1 LSNLIFVSRVYNTFR
16 LAKNAKRK
24 AQNQNSKLKIKGCFL
39 NETKELAK
47 ILGSSILTLK
57 GKNKF

>member
-1 LSNLIFVSRVYNTFR
+1 MHNGLVL
-16 LAKNAKRK
+16 LKEAKEIDN
-24 AQNQNSKLKIKGCFL
+24 NQTEYLL
-39 NETKELAK
+39 NKTKKLAK

>member
-1 LSNLIFVSRVYNTFR
+1 MEVRLIKWKMKT
-16 LAKNAKRK
+16 
-24 AQNQNSKLKIKGCFL
+24 QNIKLNKKTEHI

>member
-1 LSNLIFVSRVYNTFR
+1 MFIYGSATN
-16 LAKNAKRK
+16 KM
-24 AQNQNSKLKIKGCFL
+24 
-39 NETKELAK
+39 ETKELAK

>member
-1 LSNLIFVSRVYNTFR
+1 MHNGLVL
-16 LAKNAKRK
+16 LKEAKEIDN
-24 AQNQNSKLKIKGCFL
+24 NQTEYLL
-39 NETKELAK
+39 NETKKLVK